1 MFICEGQLKCLWGSS
16 FMMPK
21 WSLMG
26 VHLDACKS
34 LKMEGWKGF
43 CLYKNIDHMSI
54 ITQISFY
61 MVQKIITQ
69 NLLLLQLEFFLAIRW
84 TPDFTCVFFLVK
96 RYMFCMINWWEKKF
110 QMSVELCPIPIHV
123 GITSVK
129 EYDWS

>member
-1 MFICEGQLKCLWGSS
+1 MFICEGQLKCFWGSS

-84 TPDFTCVFFLVK
+84 TPDFTCVFF
-96 RYMFCMINWWEKKF
+96 FFGKK
-110 QMSVELCPIPIHV
+110 IHV
-123 GITSVK
+123 F
-129 EYDWS
+129 YDKLMGEKISNERQIVSNTNSSGDNWV